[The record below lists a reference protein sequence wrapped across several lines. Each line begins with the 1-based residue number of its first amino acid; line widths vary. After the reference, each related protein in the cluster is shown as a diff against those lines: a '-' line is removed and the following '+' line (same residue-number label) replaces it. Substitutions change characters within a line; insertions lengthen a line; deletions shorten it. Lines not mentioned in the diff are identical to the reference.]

1 MATTNSI
8 ETYLQT
14 KELRQK
20 NKDKVFAVL
29 QTERNQS
36 RFQIGRITGLGDIE
50 SQRRLSD
57 LVAEDKAVITGSRK
71 HFNREISLY
80 SAKEQLYLFTTKKQ
94 RLSEWLKEKYPAIYS
109 EFKELKND

>member
-8 ETYLQT
+8 ETYRQT

-36 RFQIGRITGLGDIE
+36 RFEIGRKSGLGDIE

-71 HFNREISLY
+71 HFNHKISLY

-94 RLSEWLKEKYPAIYS
+94 RLSEWLKEKYPEIYN
-109 EFKELKND
+109 EFKEIKND